1 MKNQNKK
8 QEIFKKRTGYGR
20 KYETEVQNLKTRN
33 EGNSENWNEKKN
45 LNEKS
50 QAKKI
55 CKQSKEKVEPN
66 SLMFLKQN
74 KM

>member
-33 EGNSENWNEKKN
+33 EGNSEN
-45 LNEKS
+45 
-50 QAKKI
+50 
-55 CKQSKEKVEPN
+55 
-66 SLMFLKQN
+66 
-74 KM
+74 